1 MVALSPER
9 LFATGPDSPA
19 ATDTDHTDTGHTD
32 TDHTDTGH
40 TETGHARRTPE
51 QTANGLSR

>member
-9 LFATGPDSPA
+9 LFATGPDRPA

-32 TDHTDTGH
+32 
-40 TETGHARRTPE
+40 TGHARRTPE

>member
-9 LFATGPDSPA
+9 LDATGPDSPA
-19 ATDTDHTDTGHTD
+19 ATDTDHTDTG
-32 TDHTDTGH
+32 HTDTGH

>member
-9 LFATGPDSPA
+9 LDATGPDSPA
-19 ATDTDHTDTGHTD
+19 ATDTDHTD

>member
-1 MVALSPER
+1 MVAISPER
-9 LFATGPDSPA
+9 LDATGPDSPA
-19 ATDTDHTDTGHTD
+19 ATDTDHTDTG
-32 TDHTDTGH
+32 HTDTGH

>member
-32 TDHTDTGH
+32 T
-40 TETGHARRTPE
+40 GHARRTPE